1 MSLSLSSSSLS
12 SPVTTTAKIPKR
24 VFIPFTASEV
34 DRYNRGNLIEPS
46 KEFPKIPVAQRTF
59 DDTANL
65 DSTGWKACTHP
76 EGALYFCDI
85 QRRIYTDSD
94 VRDVKI
100 LQTIEKCISRLS
112 DLAKYHTITFPE
124 PLPSPSQPSSPS
136 LELVLELT
144 KGKRKECRYYFVDVQ
159 KRLLF
164 WMHEWIPERMYA
176 NLRGVKEPSH
186 IKIALE
192 MQYWMHCELYP
203 HERTFD
209 TAIYRELCG
218 FVIHANA
225 ESITSDTSL
234 APFES
239 TELSKMMDIIRVLQD
254 SIGQVN
260 DPLFCVVARF
270 MCIFSRIHFLN
281 FHGQPCARLDVD
293 RTVYSSRDHRRCMS
307 ILLRMLSILL
317 FGAPWR
323 YVEALRGVW
332 VDETVNLPRWRTFVG
347 NIINEWGGFTIY
359 STVMLAVDMSLLGIV
374 HTDITAYQ
382 SLAVIATY
390 ISVMCTVGS
399 IVASVVLTGMWR
411 DKAENAEGVAKY
423 MTEIT
428 DTVIGVDN
436 MAIMFSVPFGL
447 LIWGMASFLVAFLYL
462 IFRSSYL
469 PTLATTTPGIVL
481 VTVLVAWP
489 VWVAMERSL
498 GRWLKSAVDVWHRVV
513 ETGWEVKGLGRQ
525 SMKSW
530 REREGSL
537 RPIEARKVSVGT
549 IETGILD
556 TGSRWDSAPASFGRE
571 GKKTNSVSWAEIP
584 ENAQARVGVGAG
596 FGTEGDIRNLHASEN
611 ASEPQRYWR

>member
-1 MSLSLSSSSLS
+1 MSFSFSSSSLS
-12 SPVTTTAKIPKR
+12 SPVTTTGKIPKR

-46 KEFPKIPVAQRTF
+46 KEFPRIPVAQRTF
-59 DDTANL
+59 DEYVIIPFCQVIAALVSWNSTANL

-94 VRDVKI
+94 VRDIKT

-124 PLPSPSQPSSPS
+124 PLPSPPQPSTPS

-234 APFES
+234 APFDS

-254 SIGQVN
+254 AIGQVN

-293 RTVYSSRDHRRCMS
+293 RTVYSSSERRRYMS
-307 ILLRMLSILL
+307 ILLRMLSVFL

-382 SLAVIATY
+382 SVAVIATY
-390 ISVMCTVGS
+390 ISVVCTVGS

-447 LIWGMASFLVAFLYL
+447 LIWGMASFLVAFLYV
-462 IFRSSYL
+462 IFRSSYP

-481 VTVLVAWP
+481 VIVLVAWP
-489 VWVAMERSL
+489 VWVAVEMSL
-498 GRWLKSAVDVWHRVV
+498 GRWLKSAVVVWHRVV

-525 SMKSW
+525 SAKSW
-530 REREGSL
+530 REVRGLLNQGS
-537 RPIEARKVSVGT
+537 
-549 IETGILD
+549 
-556 TGSRWDSAPASFGRE
+556 SAWER
-571 GKKTNSVSWAEIP
+571 
-584 ENAQARVGVGAG
+584 
-596 FGTEGDIRNLHASEN
+596 
-611 ASEPQRYWR
+611 